1 MTAYKYKGIDP
12 AGQRI
17 EGRITALSLDEAE
30 RKVGSQGLTILSIV
44 PAEKSSGKESSV
56 APASTPTAPVIGA
69 RKKVSEADAGAILR
83 NLAVMAETG
92 VPFAEAIEASIQSAR
107 TPAIVA
113 AMSDVRD
120 ALIAGQSLSGSMR
133 AAPQMFPTIIVDM
146 VRVAETGGKLD
157 QALANGASY
166 LERRAELKRKVTN
179 AMMYPMVMLAVSIA
193 TIFILVVVV
202 MPKFSQVFESMKAE
216 LPIVTKVMLSSGA
229 MIRGNP
235 IGSAIGAVGIF
246 IGLFFLLKQE
256 PVQRVLGRF
265 ISRLPVVGELIKR
278 LALAR
283 SLQSIATLSA
293 SNVPL
298 LVAIEQ
304 GAKVAG
310 EPRVHDALMQ
320 VRNEIEQGKS
330 MSESMLNTG
339 VFPKN
344 VVQMVGVGER
354 TGRLPVLLE
363 TLCRSMEEDI
373 DARLKATVALVE
385 PLMIVTMG
393 AIVGS
398 ITMSIIGPIYS
409 VVEKIR

>member
-17 EGRITALSLDEAE
+17 EGKINALSLDEAE

-44 PAEKSSGKESSV
+44 PAEKASGKESAASGVSV
-56 APASTPTAPVIGA
+56 STSGNIGP

-83 NLAVMAETG
+83 NLSVMAETG

-107 TPAIVA
+107 TPAIAA
-113 AMSDVRD
+113 AMSDVRE
-120 ALIAGQSLSGSMR
+120 ALIAGQSLSGSMK

-146 VRVAETGGKLD
+146 IRVAETGGKLD
-157 QALANGASY
+157 QALANGAGY
-166 LERRAELKRKVTN
+166 LERRSELKRKVTN

-193 TIFILVVVV
+193 TILILVVVV

-229 MIRGNP
+229 AIRSNP
-235 IGSAIGAVGIF
+235 IGSALGALALCIGIYF
-246 IGLFFLLKQE
+246 LFRQE
-256 PVQRVLGRF
+256 PVQVIVGR
-265 ISRLPVVGELIKR
+265 IVGRLPVVGELIKR

-298 LVAIEQ
+298 LIAIEQ

-310 EPRVHDALMQ
+310 EPRIQDALMQ
-320 VRNEIEQGKS
+320 VRNAIEQGKS
-330 MSESMLNTG
+330 MSDSMLDTG

>member
-1 MTAYKYKGIDP
+1 MTAYQYKGIDP
-12 AGQRI
+12 AGQRV
-17 EGRITALSLDEAE
+17 EGRINALSLDEAE

-44 PAEKSSGKESSV
+44 PAEKSGQKESNSG
-56 APASTPTAPVIGA
+56 PTPSGTTPVSGQ

-83 NLAVMAETG
+83 NLSVMAETG
-92 VPFAEAIEASIQSAR
+92 VPFAEAIDATIQSAR
-107 TPAIVA
+107 TPAIAA
-113 AMSDVRD
+113 AMTDVRD

-133 AAPQMFPTIIVDM
+133 AAPQMFPALIVDM
-146 VRVAETGGKLD
+146 IRVAETGGKLD
-157 QALANGASY
+157 QALANGAGY
-166 LERRAELKRKVTN
+166 LERRSELKRKVTN

-193 TIFILVVVV
+193 TILILVIVV

-216 LPIVTKVMLSSGA
+216 LPIVTKILLSLGA
-229 MIRGNP
+229 FIRSNP
-235 IGSAIGAVGIF
+235 IGSGVGAVLF
-246 IGLFFLLKQE
+246 CIGGFFLLQQE
-256 PVQRVLGRF
+256 PVQRVLGR
-265 ISRLPVVGELIKR
+265 IVGRMPVLGELLKR

-298 LVAIEQ
+298 LVAIDQ

-310 EPRVHDALMQ
+310 DPRIQQGLLE
-320 VRNEIEQGKS
+320 VRNAIEQGKS
-330 MSESMLNTG
+330 MSESMLATG

-373 DARLKATVALVE
+373 DARLKAAVALIE

>member
-1 MTAYKYKGIDP
+1 MIAYKYKGIDP

-44 PAEKSSGKESSV
+44 PAEKASAKESSAAA
-56 APASTPTAPVIGA
+56 APTPTGPVIGA

-107 TPAIVA
+107 TPTIVA

-216 LPIVTKVMLSSGA
+216 LPIVTKIMLSSGA

-235 IGSAIGAVGIF
+235 LGSAIGAMGIF
-246 IGLFFLLKQE
+246 IGLYFLFKQE
-256 PVQRVLGRF
+256 PVQRVLGLF
-265 ISRLPVVGELIKR
+265 VSRLPVVGELIKR

-310 EPRVHDALMQ
+310 EPRVHDALIR